1 MSAAFSPPS
10 FFASQRVSVMYV
22 CFGFS
27 VTRLRRAR
35 TNDLLAYVEQGR
47 MTCNVSRSLSL
58 SLLSFFASQRVS
70 VGAPNRREL
79 CRSLT
84 NSRAKSIEN
93 HRENQSKIDPR
104 RRLGAPKIDSKSLP
118 GPSRDTSWR
127 PRASRRRLGSVLG
140 RPRRAPGAPKE
151 SLRAP
156 RNVRKG
162 ALEHSGAR

>member
-1 MSAAFSPPS
+1 MSSKDDRPAMSAAFSPPS

-27 VTRLRRAR
+27 VARLRRAR

-47 MTCNVSRSLSL
+47 MTCNVSRSLSLSL

-104 RRLGAPKIDSKSLP
+104 RRLGEPKIDSKSLP

-140 RPRRAPGAPKE
+140 ASWGVPGAP
-151 SLRAP
+151 RDRP
-156 RNVRKG
+156 R
-162 ALEHSGAR
+162 SP

>member
-1 MSAAFSPPS
+1 MSSKDDRPAMSVDFSPPS

-27 VTRLRRAR
+27 VARLRRAR
-35 TNDLLAYVEQGR
+35 TNDLQCESL
-47 MTCNVSRSLSL
+47 SPLSLSL

-84 NSRAKSIEN
+84 NSRAKSIKN

-140 RPRRAPGAPKE
+140 ASWGVPGAPRE
-151 SLRAP
+151 RP
-156 RNVRKG
+156 R
-162 ALEHSGAR
+162 SP